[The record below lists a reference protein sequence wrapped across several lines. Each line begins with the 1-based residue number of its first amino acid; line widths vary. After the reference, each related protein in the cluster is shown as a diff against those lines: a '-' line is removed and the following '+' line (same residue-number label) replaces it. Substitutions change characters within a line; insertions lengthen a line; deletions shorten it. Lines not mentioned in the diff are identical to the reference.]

1 MAHKLM
7 TGDKNPVIRYN
18 KENTSHPFMG
28 RIQMN
33 AQVGSKHILKILW
46 LALTVSLVVAN
57 GVGAGPPAIR
67 IPHLS
72 IPILGTSLNEQ
83 YRPVGLV
90 TQVVIDLYERE
101 DHNGLQIQFH
111 TEPGQFSLLARKSI
125 HKAITRALAVANL
138 PSDSWTVLLKFP
150 YSGLTVYGESLSA
163 MVGLSVVSMI
173 KGDQLLE
180 GRVLTGTI
188 TERGFIGA
196 VEGLQLKILAAYEN
210 HFQRVFVPS
219 EYDVRD
225 GDWRTPF
232 LMQVSPVATVD
243 EAYFGLTGHHLV

>member
-1 MAHKLM
+1 LFSPIHSGEGKVMKGLV
-7 TGDKNPVIRYN
+7 GNPN
-18 KENTSHPFMG
+18 M
-28 RIQMN
+28 
-33 AQVGSKHILKILW
+33 LKIFLFSMIISF
-46 LALTVSLVVAN
+46 VYVN
-57 GVGAGPPAIR
+57 GAGAKPPAIR

-90 TQVVIDLYERE
+90 TQVVIDLHERQ

-125 HKAITRALAVANL
+125 HQAITRALAAANL
-138 PSDSWTVLLKFP
+138 SSDSWTVLLKFP
-150 YSGLTVYGESLSA
+150 YPGLTLYGESLSA
-163 MVGLSVVSMI
+163 MVGLSVVAMV
-173 KGDQLLE
+173 KGDNLLV
-180 GRVLTGTI
+180 GRALTGTI

-196 VEGLQLKILAAYEN
+196 VGGLQLKILAAYEN

-219 EYDVRD
+219 EYDVQD

-232 LMQVSPVATVD
+232 LMHVSPVGTVD
-243 EAYFGLTGHHLV
+243 EAYYGLTGHHLAALP